1 MNTIE
6 EMRTALDLLV
16 RKKGRLQRNKAVL
29 AEAIHELSLYRD
41 AHGRVCPQC
50 GNEGETRLCSDCGVV
65 RVSRAVVALRERDE
79 RISRQE
85 AVIREFSKNS

>member
-6 EMRTALDLLV
+6 EMREALDLLV
-16 RKKGRLQRNKAVL
+16 RKRGRIKRNQKIL
-29 AEAIHELSLYRD
+29 SDAIHELSLYRD
-41 AHGRVCPQC
+41 AHGRVCPEC
-50 GNEGETRLCSDCGVV
+50 GAEGHSRVCQECGAI
-65 RVSRAVVALRERDE
+65 RTSKAVVALKERDD